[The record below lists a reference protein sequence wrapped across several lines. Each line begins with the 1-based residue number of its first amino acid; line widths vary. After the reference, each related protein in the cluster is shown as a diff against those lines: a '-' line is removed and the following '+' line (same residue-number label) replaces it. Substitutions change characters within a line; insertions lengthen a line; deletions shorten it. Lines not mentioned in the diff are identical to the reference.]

1 MRIFLMLLGG
11 TIAAAALA
19 FWIFLNEMAAGFY
32 TNNASR
38 SYEWLTEEALLLFW
52 LPFLIGA
59 AIAILGWR
67 YQR

>member
-11 TIAAAALA
+11 VICAGALL

-38 SYEWLTEEALLLFW
+38 SYEWLTEEALLIFW
-52 LPFLIGA
+52 LPFVVGA
-59 AIAILGWR
+59 GIAFLGWKR
-67 YQR
+67 R